1 MCKKQ
6 VSAAG
11 DSRRRFCSKK
21 KDAAELCSVSL
32 IKESKV

>member
-11 DSRRRFCSKK
+11 NPGGAFATKK
-21 KDAAELCSVSL
+21 EDAAELCSVSL

>member
-21 KDAAELCSVSL
+21 KDAAELCSVF
-32 IKESKV
+32 